1 MTSVGNEG
9 VVETATTVELRMA
22 ARAENVALAR
32 LALSGVAA
40 VARLAP
46 DDVADLKLA
55 VSEACTNAVLHAYPD
70 EREDGGIV
78 VLYTVSRDAVTVVV
92 ADTGVGFDP
101 EDVTMSPARHESE
114 SQMGLAI
121 ARAVTDEL
129 EIDSGPAGTRVIF
142 SKRRR

>member
-1 MTSVGNEG
+1 
-9 VVETATTVELRMA
+9 VETATTVELRMP

-40 VARLAP
+40 VAGIAA

-70 EREDGGIV
+70 EREDGEIV
-78 VLYTVSRDAVTVVV
+78 VRYTVGADAVTVEVV
-92 ADTGVGFDP
+92 DGGVGFDP
-101 EDVTMSPARHESE
+101 ADVTMSPARHESE

-129 EIDSGPAGTRVIF
+129 EIDSGPAGTRVAF
-142 SKRRR
+142 SKRRA

>member
-1 MTSVGNEG
+1 VTSIGNG
-9 VVETATTVELRMA
+9 SAVETATTVELRMP

-40 VARLAP
+40 VAGIAA

-70 EREDGGIV
+70 EREDGEIV
-78 VLYTVSRDAVTVVV
+78 VRYTVGADAVTVEVV
-92 ADTGVGFDP
+92 DGGVGFDP
-101 EDVTMSPARHESE
+101 ADVTMSPARHESE

-129 EIDSGPAGTRVIF
+129 EIDSGPAGTRVAF
-142 SKRRR
+142 SKRRV